1 MADAPTRERA
11 MIGSLLLVSSSMD
24 EDASKK
30 ETEKTKETDGHELRD
45 VLPNDVPKR

>member
-24 EDASKK
+24 EASKK
-30 ETEKTKETDGHELRD
+30 EEKTKEAHGRELRE
-45 VLPNDVPKR
+45 VLRNDVPKR